1 MKRNILI
8 LITTAFVL
16 ALSAGVLFGLNQRA
30 FAQDP
35 TATPGTPTVPAVT
48 PVDPT
53 PEEAPVTPEATVIPP
68 EVTPATPTTT
78 PNATPTMPVTTQET
92 PAATPPTPSPTPAP
106 PPQVGPITIIP
117 ITGAARTITVTG
129 TGSIAA
135 APDQITV
142 RIGVRTEGTEATDT
156 MEQNNQQMNSL
167 LNALRQSGIP
177 ARDIRTEGI
186 TLRPRFVDRPTP
198 EQPAET
204 QGFIATNIVQVRVR
218 ELEQLGELLDAA
230 IQAGGNLI
238 ESINF
243 ELSEP
248 QQWHDQALEIAM
260 NDARRKAEQ
269 LAGLAGTQLGAV
281 WSISETDRFPI
292 AARGVAE
299 MADVAAV
306 PVEPGLL
313 SVQVQLEVTWLL
325 D

>member
-1 MKRNILI
+1 MKRNILY
-8 LITTAFVL
+8 LITTAFVF

-30 FAQDP
+30 LAQDP

-53 PEEAPVTPEATVIPP
+53 PEEPPVTPEATVMTP
-68 EVTPATPTTT
+68 EATPVTPTITPDATPTT
-78 PNATPTMPVTTQET
+78 PVTTPET
-92 PAATPPTPSPTPAP
+92 PIATPPTPSPTPAA

-117 ITGAARTITVTG
+117 ITGAARTITVSG
-129 TGSIAA
+129 AGSIAA
-135 APDQITV
+135 APDQVTV

-156 MEQNNQQMNSL
+156 LEQNNQQMNNL
-167 LNALRQSGIP
+167 LNALRQAGIP
-177 ARDIRTEGI
+177 AQDIRTEGI
-186 TLRPRFVDRPTP
+186 TLRPRFIDRPTP

-204 QGFIATNIVQVRVR
+204 QGFLAANIVQVRVR

-230 IQAGGNLI
+230 VQAGGNLI

-248 QQWHDQALEIAM
+248 QEWHDQALETAM

-269 LAGLAGTQLGAV
+269 LAALAGTQLGAV
-281 WSISETDRFPI
+281 WSISETDRFPV
-292 AARGVAE
+292 AAQAVPE
-299 MADVAAV
+299 MADMAGV